1 MSVVEEAPRKSELP
15 GKSVVRFSLKDLDA
29 RSSISEKNK
38 GLPEDKPVLNANFT
52 KEALYEAWV
61 KYADAIDNVHLKSTM
76 HYIRPELKENHHV
89 EIAVLNPEQDH
100 LFKEK
105 GNEIKHFLS
114 EQLKNNQ
121 IVLSITI
128 KENDSD
134 TLPFTDKE
142 KYRYMADKNPNLYK
156 LTKEFNLRL
165 D

>member
-1 MSVVEEAPRKSELP
+1 VPVVEKASPKSELA
-15 GKSVVRFSLKDLDA
+15 GKSVMRYGLKD
-29 RSSISEKNK
+29 SNTPGSISEKNK
-38 GLPEDKPVLNANFT
+38 GLPEDKPVLNADFT
-52 KEALYEAWV
+52 KEALCEAWI

-76 HYIRPELKENHHV
+76 HYVQPELKENHLV

-100 LFKEK
+100 LFKEQ
-105 GNEIKHFLS
+105 GNEIKNFLS

-121 IVLSITI
+121 IVLTIKI

-142 KYRYMADKNPNLYK
+142 KYRYMADKNPNLNK